1 MNEGLLLNTGCDQA
15 ARRLFA
21 LRETGL
27 LDSAAERDFDTVV
40 LLVQRILGC
49 KISLVSLVDEKRQWF
64 KAKCGL
70 EASETP
76 IEQSF
81 CARAVAEDN
90 VLIVRDAEHDP
101 RYARNPL
108 VLGPPFIRFYAGVPV
123 HVADRETAQPVAIG
137 TLCAI
142 DDKPR
147 DIRPDDLKNLRALA
161 ELVESSI
168 RARTI
173 AEKATKLAQERLDHV
188 RQLDREQRQ
197 FRQAERMAN
206 IGSWRLNL
214 CDLTTQWSDQVFAI
228 HGLPRVAS
236 VPLEDAMQF
245 YPLSARSGVIAALE
259 KTIATGEPLE
269 FETDFMTADGVA
281 KRVHCMGELET
292 LGAQP
297 VALVGVF
304 QDVTAHYHMEQALRR
319 SASIDDLTQIA
330 NRAGCN
336 EAIDAEFRTSVEQQR
351 PLALLLID
359 LDGFKMVNDRCG
371 HQAGDAL
378 LQLIGA
384 RLQAP
389 YLADCL
395 VGRLGGDEFVVVVSN
410 IRDCAD
416 LVGLVRHLLG
426 DLRHTVY
433 FDGGSVTVSGTIG
446 ICWRDEETAS
456 RSDLLQRAD
465 LALYEA
471 KRERRGAAKIY
482 GHDDLIT
489 IAEVEPRAAGLRL
502 VSG

>member
-1 MNEGLLLNTGCDQA
+1 MNQSSLLDVRCDKA

-27 LDSAAERDFDTVV
+27 LDSTAERDFDTVV

-49 KISLVSLVDEKRQWF
+49 KIALVSLVDEKRQWF

-81 CARAVAEDN
+81 CARAVAEDD
-90 VLIVRDAEHDP
+90 VLIVRDAAHDP
-101 RYARNPL
+101 RYAKNPL
-108 VLGPPFIRFYAGVPV
+108 VTGVPFIRFYAGVPV
-123 HVADRETAQPVAIG
+123 HVKDHETGEPIAIG

-142 DDKPR
+142 DDRPR
-147 DIRPDDLKNLRALA
+147 DIRPNDLKNLRALA
-161 ELVESSI
+161 EIVESSI
-168 RARTI
+168 RARSL
-173 AEKATKLAQERLDHV
+173 AEKATKLAEERLQHV
-188 RQLDREQRQ
+188 SQLDREQRQ

-214 CDLTTQWSDQVFAI
+214 CDLTTEWSDQVFAI
-228 HGLPRVAS
+228 HGLTRGAS
-236 VPLEDAMQF
+236 IPLEDAMQF
-245 YPLSARSGVIAALE
+245 YPLSARPGVLAALE
-259 KTIATGEPLE
+259 NTIKTGEPLE

-292 LGAQP
+292 LESRPLAI
-297 VALVGVF
+297 VGVF
-304 QDVTAHYHMEQALRR
+304 QDVTAQYRMEQALRH

-336 EAIDAEFRTSVEQQR
+336 EAIEARLAVSMDCGT

-359 LDGFKMVNDRCG
+359 LDGFKTVNDRCG

-384 RLQAP
+384 RLQAS
-389 YLADCL
+389 YLADCF
-395 VGRLGGDEFVVVVSN
+395 VGRLGGDEFVVVVSGEH
-410 IRDCAD
+410 DCAE
-416 LVGLVRHLLG
+416 LNELVRRLLA
-426 DLRHTVY
+426 DLRHMVHCE
-433 FDGGSVTVSGTIG
+433 GGSVAVSGTIG
-446 ICWRDEETAS
+446 ICWRDAGVTT
-456 RSDLLQRAD
+456 RSELLKRAD
-465 LALYEA
+465 VALYEA
-471 KRERRGAAKIY
+471 KHERRGAAKIY
-482 GHDDLIT
+482 GAEGIIT
-489 IAEVEPRAAGLRL
+489 VADAEPRGAGLRL